1 MTLITRLQH
10 IFTTAAE
17 HDFVNWGLKL
27 FGSIIAFVIGFYLI
41 QFTLR
46 SFKMVFRAK
55 ELEWNQ
61 STFFLIL
68 IGYVNISLLFI
79 IVTANVG
86 IPLAV
91 FGAVIAVAG
100 WTVKMALNDTLIH
113 FISGM
118 KLFFFRP
125 FEIGDTIDINGE
137 KGIVEEISVFNT
149 RLKTLKDQVFVIP
162 NGRIIGRKVVDFIEN
177 IQVKNAVEL
186 VELKDADTIDS
197 IPLNNDGLAN

>member
-149 RLKTLKDQVFVIP
+149 RLKTLKDQVFIIP

-186 VELKDADTIDS
+186 VDLKDADTIDS